1 MHIILLLC
9 SFVTV
14 ILVGES
20 KKTSA
25 ASIGDTS
32 QTSPV
37 SGKLIGSNSEQRLRH
52 KDIFMQF
59 GDRIPSKSSDQTS
72 NRQMKT
78 TKSSEA
84 TVKSAPTLIM
94 SQVMTNITKEPSE
107 KVMITF
113 LSKKIMIVFVGEGNG
128 RRLKHTLSHSYS
140 SFK

>member
-1 MHIILLLC
+1 M
-9 SFVTV
+9 
-14 ILVGES
+14 GES
-20 KKTSA
+20 EKTSA
-25 ASIGDTS
+25 A
-32 QTSPV
+32 
-37 SGKLIGSNSEQRLRH
+37 EQGLRH

-78 TKSSEA
+78 KSSEA
-84 TVKSAPTLIM
+84 TVKSAPALIM
-94 SQVMTNITKEPSE
+94 SHIMTNVTKEPSE

-113 LSKKIMIVFVGEGNG
+113 LSKKIMIVFVGKGNG